1 MDEVDELLTWLLANE
16 LITLHQVRT
25 WEAKAY
31 LYANN
36 HGMKDATQR
45 DALRALVRWYQD
57 RK

>member
-1 MDEVDELLTWLLANE
+1 MDEVDELLMWLLDNG
-16 LITLHQVRT
+16 LITVDQVRV

-36 HGMKDATQR
+36 EGMKNTIQR
-45 DALRALVRWYQD
+45 DALRALVRWYQE

>member
-1 MDEVDELLTWLLANE
+1 MYEVGELLTWLLDNG
-16 LITLHQVRT
+16 LITVDQVRV

-36 HGMKDATQR
+36 EGMKNTIQR
-45 DALRALVRWYQD
+45 DALRALVRWYQE

>member
-1 MDEVDELLTWLLANE
+1 MNEVDELLMWLLDNG
-16 LITLHQVRT
+16 LITVDQVRT

-36 HGMKDATQR
+36 EGMKNTTQR